1 MEGVLDC
8 EDYLFHHERG
18 YGDIYTTDEEYRN
31 ATTKLSSKE
40 GRAMR
45 NRLRQ
50 STKTLTAEE
59 IKLLAENKKKQ
70 QVTDRLSFLSLL
82 TFSLSLSVSLSL
94 CLCLSLSLSS
104 KLLLNEKRKP
114 MLKQKHK
121 D

>member
-8 EDYLFHHERG
+8 EDYLFHHQRG

-50 STKTLTAEE
+50 STKTLTTEE

-70 QVTDRLSFLSLL
+70 QVLSSLL
-82 TFSLSLSVSLSL
+82 SPFLILSLSL
-94 CLCLSLSLSS
+94 CLSHSS
-104 KLLLNEKRKP
+104 KLQLKERKKLMRKP
-114 MLKQKHK
+114 KHS